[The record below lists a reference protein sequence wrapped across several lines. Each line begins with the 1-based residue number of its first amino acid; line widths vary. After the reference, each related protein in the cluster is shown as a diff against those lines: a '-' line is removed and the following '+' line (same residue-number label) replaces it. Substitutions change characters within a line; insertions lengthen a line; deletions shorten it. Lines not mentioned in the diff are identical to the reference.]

1 MVQHR
6 TKICMYIQER
16 IPAEGLSADEYD
28 FLRSIGVDF
37 VSIDRLP
44 TDTLG
49 PDAGTAH
56 PSRPGSLHFTSRRG
70 CGRR

>member
-1 MVQHR
+1 
-6 TKICMYIQER
+6 MYIQER

-56 PSRPGSLHFTSRRG
+56 PSRPGGLHFTSRRG
-70 CGRR
+70 CGCR